1 VNGFLGRKPRKA
13 LWLRSTPIANPLSAR
28 PYSKPGRSIPKFRQ
42 RFYGSGPNIALSDDP
57 VSGHK
62 VQLAIAVLMNR
73 QMLPSSHLEP
83 MNGSLTDTHGE
94 RRIDERVGVG
104 ESAIQAGSAMLLA
117 SAFTEFIS
125 ASSRL
130 ENSYHQLQEDVSE
143 LRLELSAR
151 NAALST
157 SLAENEHM
165 RLDLRQIV
173 DSMPCGVLVLDRKGE
188 ISMIN
193 PESGRLL
200 GLDGAH
206 FPAGSKATLR
216 QISAFSGV
224 NLESS
229 YEKADTGL
237 EFCVNEPS
245 GKRWLEVRNRP
256 LFHQPGRDGKPDR
269 TVLILRDITAQRRAE
284 QERSAAREAM
294 ALAEITTI
302 LAHEIRNPLASLE
315 LFAELIEND
324 GERRPQWISNLRAGI
339 RTLSGTVN
347 NVLSF
352 HGSGSIK
359 LAPVSLSAVIGNAV
373 QFVKPL
379 AQQAAVSLNCL
390 LDHRKNPV
398 MGNESALQQ
407 VALNLISNA
416 IRHTPAGGSV
426 SVSLRTEPGTARG
439 ENHVIVEFSD
449 TGCGIRPDQM
459 QHIFEPG
466 FSGSGDTSGLG
477 LAVCARIMKQH
488 GGQVSVSSQIH
499 CGARFSL
506 SLPLLQREVGKA

>member
-1 VNGFLGRKPRKA
+1 MNA
-13 LWLRSTPIANPLSAR
+13 L
-28 PYSKPGRSIPKFRQ
+28 
-42 RFYGSGPNIALSDDP
+42 
-57 VSGHK
+57 
-62 VQLAIAVLMNR
+62 LADN
-73 QMLPSSHLEP
+73 
-83 MNGSLTDTHGE
+83 HGGGQ
-94 RRIDERVGVG
+94 DLERVTKD
-104 ESAIQAGSAMLLA
+104 ESEMQARSAVLLA

-125 ASSRL
+125 ASTRL
-130 ENSYHQLQEDVSE
+130 ENSYRQLQEEVSE
-143 LRLELSAR
+143 LRVELSAR

-157 SLAENEHM
+157 SLAENERM
-165 RLDLRQIV
+165 RLDLQQIV

-200 GLDGAH
+200 GLDGVH
-206 FPAGSKATLR
+206 FPKGSKATLR
-216 QISAFSGV
+216 QISTLSGV

-229 YEKADTGL
+229 YENASNDTGL

-256 LFHQPGRDGKPDR
+256 LFYQSGRGGKPNR
-269 TVLILRDITAQRRAE
+269 TILILRDITAQRRAE
-284 QERSAAREAM
+284 QERGAAREAM
-294 ALAEITTI
+294 AMAGITTI

-324 GERRPQWISNLRAGI
+324 GDRREQWISNLRVGI

-352 HGSGSIK
+352 HGSGSLK
-359 LAPVSLSAVIGNAV
+359 LGPVSLSAVIGNAV

-390 LDHRKNPV
+390 VDHHQNPV

-407 VALNLISNA
+407 VVLNLISNA

-426 SVSLRTEPGTARG
+426 TVSLRTTISTTRG
-439 ENHVIVEFSD
+439 DNHVIVEFSD
-449 TGCGIRPDQM
+449 TGCGIRPDHIA
-459 QHIFEPG
+459 HIFEPG

-488 GGQVSVSSQIH
+488 GGQISVSNRIH
-499 CGARFSL
+499 GGARFTL
-506 SLPLLQREVGKA
+506 SLPLIQPEAGSA

>member
-1 VNGFLGRKPRKA
+1 
-13 LWLRSTPIANPLSAR
+13 
-28 PYSKPGRSIPKFRQ
+28 
-42 RFYGSGPNIALSDDP
+42 
-57 VSGHK
+57 
-62 VQLAIAVLMNR
+62 
-73 QMLPSSHLEP
+73 MLPSSHLEP
-83 MNGSLTDTHGE
+83 MIASLGDNHVDGQMH
-94 RRIDERVGVG
+94 DGVG
-104 ESAIQAGSAMLLA
+104 KDESQMQARSGVLT
-117 SAFTEFIS
+117 SAFTAFIS

-130 ENSYHQLQEDVSE
+130 ENSYRQLQEEVSV
-143 LRLELSAR
+143 LRVELSAR
-151 NAALST
+151 NAALKT
-157 SLAENEHM
+157 SLAENERM
-165 RLDLRQIV
+165 RLDLQQIV
-173 DSMPCGVLVLDRKGE
+173 DSMPCGILVLDHKGE

-206 FPAGSKATLR
+206 FPEGSKATLR
-216 QISAFSGV
+216 QISALSGI

-229 YEKADTGL
+229 YENASCNDRGL
-237 EFCVNEPS
+237 EFCVNQPS

-256 LFHQPGRDGKPDR
+256 LFHQPGRSQQPGR
-269 TVLILRDITAQRRAE
+269 TILILRDITAQRRAE
-284 QERSAAREAM
+284 QERVAAREAM

-324 GERRPQWISNLRAGI
+324 GDRREQWISNLRAGI

-352 HGSGSIK
+352 HGSGSLK
-359 LAPVSLSAVIGNAV
+359 LAPVSLSALIGNAV
-373 QFVKPL
+373 QFVQPL
-379 AQQAAVSLNCL
+379 AHQSAVSLEWSA
-390 LDHRKNPV
+390 DHRPHPV
-398 MGNESALQQ
+398 MGNDSALQQ
-407 VALNLISNA
+407 VALNLIANA

-426 SVSLRTEPGTARG
+426 SVSLRAEHGTAKG

-459 QHIFEPG
+459 ERIFEPG

-488 GGQVSVSSQIH
+488 GGQICVANRIDR
-499 CGARFSL
+499 GARFAL
-506 SLPLLQREVGKA
+506 SLPLLQLEGGSA

>member
-1 VNGFLGRKPRKA
+1 M
-13 LWLRSTPIANPLSAR
+13 I
-28 PYSKPGRSIPKFRQ
+28 
-42 RFYGSGPNIALSDDP
+42 
-57 VSGHK
+57 
-62 VQLAIAVLMNR
+62 R

-83 MNGSLTDTHGE
+83 MNALLAEQYIHGQIHE
-94 RRIDERVGVG
+94 QGAKDESQMQAR
-104 ESAIQAGSAMLLA
+104 SAVLLA
-117 SAFTEFIS
+117 SAFTAFIS

-130 ENSYHQLQEDVSE
+130 ENSYRHLQEEVSV
-143 LRLELSAR
+143 LRVELSAR

-157 SLAENEHM
+157 SLAENERM
-165 RLDLRQIV
+165 RLDLQQIV
-173 DSMPCGVLVLDRKGE
+173 DSMPCGVLVLDGKGE
-188 ISMIN
+188 IAMIN

-206 FPAGSKATLR
+206 FLEGSKATLR
-216 QISAFSGV
+216 QISALSGV

-229 YEKADTGL
+229 YENASGNDTGL
-237 EFCVNEPS
+237 EFCVNQPS

-256 LFHQPGRDGKPDR
+256 LFQGPGGGGKPDR
-269 TVLILRDITAQRRAE
+269 TILILRDITAQRRAE
-284 QERSAAREAM
+284 QERGAAREAM

-302 LAHEIRNPLASLE
+302 LAHEIKNPLASLE

-324 GERRPQWISNLRAGI
+324 GDRREQWVSNLRAGI

-352 HGSGSIK
+352 HGSGFLK
-359 LAPVSLSAVIGNAV
+359 LAPVSLSALIGNAV
-373 QFVKPL
+373 QFVQPL
-379 AQQAAVSLNCL
+379 AHQSAVSLEWSA
-390 LDHRKNPV
+390 DHRENPV

-407 VALNLISNA
+407 VVLNLISNA

-426 SVSLRTEPGTARG
+426 SVSLRTEHGTAEY

-449 TGCGIRPDQM
+449 TGCGIRPDQIE
-459 QHIFEPG
+459 HIFEPG

-488 GGQVSVSSQIH
+488 GGQICVANRIP

-506 SLPLLQREVGKA
+506 SLPLLQLEAGSA

>member
-1 VNGFLGRKPRKA
+1 ML
-13 LWLRSTPIANPLSAR
+13 
-28 PYSKPGRSIPKFRQ
+28 
-42 RFYGSGPNIALSDDP
+42 
-57 VSGHK
+57 
-62 VQLAIAVLMNR
+62 VLVIR

-83 MNGSLTDTHGE
+83 MNALLADNHSVGQDL
-94 RRIDERVGVG
+94 ERVTKD
-104 ESAIQAGSAMLLA
+104 ESEMQARSAVLLA

-125 ASSRL
+125 ASTRL
-130 ENSYHQLQEDVSE
+130 ENSYRQLQEEVSE
-143 LRLELSAR
+143 LRVELSAR

-157 SLAENEHM
+157 SLAENERM
-165 RLDLRQIV
+165 RLDLQQIV

-200 GLDGAH
+200 GLDGSH
-206 FPAGSKATLR
+206 FPNGSKATLR
-216 QISAFSGV
+216 QISALSGV

-229 YEKADTGL
+229 YENASSNDTGL

-256 LFHQPGRDGKPDR
+256 LFQQSGRGSKPNR
-269 TVLILRDITAQRRAE
+269 TILILRDITAQRRAE
-284 QERSAAREAM
+284 QERGAAREAM
-294 ALAEITTI
+294 AMAGITTI

-324 GERRPQWISNLRAGI
+324 GDRREQWISNLRVGI

-352 HGSGSIK
+352 HGSGSLK
-359 LAPVSLSAVIGNAV
+359 LTPVSLTAVIGNAV

-379 AQQAAVSLNCL
+379 AQQAAVSLDCL
-390 LDHRKNPV
+390 VDHRQNPV

-407 VALNLISNA
+407 VVLNLISNA

-426 SVSLRTEPGTARG
+426 SVSLRTELSTTRG
-439 ENHVIVEFSD
+439 SNHVIVEFSD
-449 TGCGIRPDQM
+449 TGCGIRPDHIE
-459 QHIFEPG
+459 HIFEPG

-488 GGQVSVSSQIH
+488 GGQICVSNQID

-506 SLPLLQREVGKA
+506 SLPLLQPEAGSA